1 MTICVIISII
11 LAMSTYNCFFLVLCY
26 FTLFAILYTLMI
38 ENLGLVLFTFFL
50 ILLNAFFVA
59 AEFALVKIRA
69 SQVKEVGLEFKWRG
83 RALSSISN
91 NLEKYLSVC
100 QLGIT
105 LASLGLGWIG
115 EPVVASLLKDL
126 FLSLSVSP
134 PKWIHGLSFF
144 IAFLIISFLHIVV
157 GEQVPKLF
165 AVKKSKFTSINV
177 SFPLMG
183 FYYLMYPFI
192 VFLNWSSLRILK
204 LLGFKGEDDNDKF
217 SFNEAKLLMVD
228 AEYEDEDFE
237 KAKLVKNSVLL
248 TELSILDLLHN
259 INDLVFLYGDTKLS
273 EVRVKIESTKYTRF
287 PVFDR
292 NSEDLLGVLHIKDF
306 YSFFDKDS
314 GDIPIEKFSSY
325 FNEATV
331 IGKNGSIL
339 KVLDIF
345 KQGNTH
351 LSLVKYNEK
360 FIGYISLEDILEVIV
375 GNISDEYAKVDKEM
389 LKTPSGAFLVRG
401 DTPLA
406 KIQQEF
412 GEFNNIP
419 PDIHTI
425 SGLILNKLRNFPAK
439 NDVVVFENFVAIVKK
454 IKLSKILLIKLMDID
469 SYEDSTKNK
478 TLFEEG

>member
-1 MTICVIISII
+1 
-11 LAMSTYNCFFLVLCY
+11 
-26 FTLFAILYTLMI
+26 
-38 ENLGLVLFTFFL
+38 
-50 ILLNAFFVA
+50 
-59 AEFALVKIRA
+59 
-69 SQVKEVGLEFKWRG
+69 
-83 RALSSISN
+83 
-91 NLEKYLSVC
+91 
-100 QLGIT
+100 
-105 LASLGLGWIG
+105 
-115 EPVVASLLKDL
+115 
-126 FLSLSVSP
+126 
-134 PKWIHGLSFF
+134 
-144 IAFLIISFLHIVV
+144 
-157 GEQVPKLF
+157 
-165 AVKKSKFTSINV
+165 
-177 SFPLMG
+177 MG

-192 VFLNWSSLRILK
+192 VFLNWSSFKILK

-259 INDLVFLYGDTKLS
+259 INDLVFLYSDAKLS

-287 PVFDR
+287 PIFDR
-292 NSEDLLGVLHIKDF
+292 NSEELLGVLHIKDF

-314 GDIPIEKFSSY
+314 GELPIEKFSSY

-345 KQGNTH
+345 KKGNTH
-351 LSLVKYNEK
+351 LALVKHNEK

-375 GNISDEYAKVDKEM
+375 GDISDEYAKVDKEM
-389 LKTPSGAFLVRG
+389 LKTPSGALLVRG

-419 PDIHTI
+419 SDIHTI
-425 SGLILNKLRNFPAK
+425 AGLILNKLQNFPAK

-469 SYEDSTKNK
+469 SYEDRTKNK
-478 TLFEEG
+478 TLFEEEQEWILNIF